1 MQKKSSNS
9 VRIFYPRFNK
19 EEVVKRVTDNLE
31 ALKSRLPFL
40 LVSLF
45 GSYAMGNYT
54 VSSDIDLLVVYKGK
68 ERKDA
73 YNTIKRAFKIPKLE
87 PHVYTEA
94 EFEEMRDTIKKM
106 IKDGVVLYQEKE

>member
-1 MQKKSSNS
+1 
-9 VRIFYPRFNK
+9 
-19 EEVVKRVTDNLE
+19 
-31 ALKSRLPFL
+31 LKIL
-40 LVSLF
+40 L
-45 GSYAMGNYT
+45 N
-54 VSSDIDLLVVYKGK
+54 GK

-106 IKDGVVLYQEKE
+106 IKDGVVLYQEK

>member
-1 MQKKSSNS
+1 MK
-9 VRIFYPRFNK
+9 I
-19 EEVVKRVTDNLE
+19 
-31 ALKSRLPFL
+31 L
-40 LVSLF
+40 L
-45 GSYAMGNYT
+45 N
-54 VSSDIDLLVVYKGK
+54 GK

-106 IKDGVVLYQEKE
+106 IKDGVVIYPNNIVIGPTIVKMLEEFNPSKIIMGAGGITEEKGVTIYDFIGASYFTKLAKKLTKR